1 MVEKDPGKLKAWRD
15 DLREKLVLLRRIYN
29 IRADSETGRLEAE
42 TRDSRHRADI
52 LITEDWTYE
61 KEIYV
66 YELDLDNMIFL
77 YQRYPVYHLD
87 HMPPEDVFYRSC
99 EIVEGNIPDVIDE
112 FYQDTPEE
120 YRFSLSR
127 LSKLAPVVE
136 DLEITTYE
144 ESSIDVL
151 SDPSSVLPSSS
162 PNLTPAGDVSLH
174 LLASILSF
182 YRRQQPVVMYHDIA
196 LINSRRITSER
207 GLTLCSLFAAMAL
220 FPLHIVGLPPGSFLK
235 RGPWHDFFSRSHED
249 FWFIRRHICVTFG
262 SHLLDERN
270 AKYHI
275 SALIDRIVSDRNTP
289 QVTYGVVFSLFHCIV
304 VRIDKL
310 EARCRFIRTEVLEFL
325 PPLHVSESFMITPG
339 IELLTRLGH
348 LKGED
353 DLKIFHSCLSPRWW
367 TWRGPSRH
375 PNFEPRTDVAPL
387 NHPVFA
393 PHAPRLPLEIM
404 MLIASEIERPTD
416 LFDFALASRLHM
428 AAAIPRMRLPQVWG
442 RDALARYDRTVCYI
456 LDARVTD
463 NLPATFETRHKDD
476 SLLLQLRYSSRL
488 SRKKPQRLGM
498 MEWDGTTPMAYLM
511 FGKSGGHSS
520 GGYHFDDDPWHSY
533 AEAHAE
539 VAFVTGYRIETGEN
553 EDEDE
558 EDDR

>member
-1 MVEKDPGKLKAWRD
+1 MLAEFLQLLYWPHMGTGGCQVIRDRGYYFVWRVSNSGNFNAGLGPAVYGMVEKDPGKLKAWRD

-162 PNLTPAGDVSLH
+162 PNLTPAEDVSLH

-249 FWFIRRHICVTFG
+249 FW
-262 SHLLDERN
+262 
-270 AKYHI
+270 
-275 SALIDRIVSDRNTP
+275 
-289 QVTYGVVFSLFHCIV
+289 
-304 VRIDKL
+304 
-310 EARCRFIRTEVLEFL
+310 
-325 PPLHVSESFMITPG
+325 
-339 IELLTRLGH
+339 
-348 LKGED
+348 
-353 DLKIFHSCLSPRWW
+353 
-367 TWRGPSRH
+367 
-375 PNFEPRTDVAPL
+375 
-387 NHPVFA
+387 
-393 PHAPRLPLEIM
+393 
-404 MLIASEIERPTD
+404 
-416 LFDFALASRLHM
+416 LFDGTY
-428 AAAIPRMRLPQVWG
+428 V
-442 RDALARYDRTVCYI
+442 
-456 LDARVTD
+456 
-463 NLPATFETRHKDD
+463 
-476 SLLLQLRYSSRL
+476 SLSGLIYSMNGMPSTIF
-488 SRKKPQRLGM
+488 QR
-498 MEWDGTTPMAYLM
+498 
-511 FGKSGGHSS
+511 SS
-520 GGYHFDDDPWHSY
+520 TESSL
-533 AEAHAE
+533 
-539 VAFVTGYRIETGEN
+539 IETP
-553 EDEDE
+553 
-558 EDDR
+558 RK